1 VSLVIGLLVALS
13 FGSAD
18 FLGGLASRSTR
29 TLVVV
34 VVGQSCALVL
44 AVLVALAAGGS
55 PGPGDLLL
63 GAVGGAL
70 NVTALACLF
79 RGFAVGRIGVVAPV
93 AAIIGAT
100 IPVIWG
106 LARGERPS
114 AVALV
119 GVALAIVAGGLISRE
134 HDAGGPESGRHALV
148 YAVAA
153 GFGFGFSFICYG
165 LTSDGSGFWP
175 VLTGRAA
182 AVVGVALVLAVTRT
196 RISFPRPIPR
206 RQAIGSGV
214 FDVTGGTLLLVAI
227 RAGLFT
233 TTAPIA
239 SLAPGFTVGFAWWFL
254 HERASRLQVIGLAT
268 ALVGLVLIAAG

>member
-34 VVGQSCALVL
+34 VVAQSCALAL
-44 AVLVALAAGGS
+44 AVVVALAAGGS
-55 PGPGDLLL
+55 PGTGDLVL

-70 NVTALACLF
+70 NVTAVACLF

-100 IPVIWG
+100 IPVVWG
-106 LARGERPS
+106 LVRGERPS
-114 AVALV
+114 AIALV
-119 GVALAIVAGGLISRE
+119 GVGLAIVAGGLISRE
-134 HDAGGPESGRHALV
+134 HEADERGSASNALV

-153 GFGFGFSFICYG
+153 GVCFGFSFVCYG

-196 RISFPRPIPR
+196 PVSFPQPIPR
-206 RQAIGSGV
+206 RQAVGSGIL
-214 FDVTGGTLLLVAI
+214 DVTGGTLLLVAI

-233 TTAPIA
+233 TTAPVA

-254 HERASRLQVIGLAT
+254 HEKASRIQLVGLVT
-268 ALVGLVLIAAG
+268 ALAGLVLIAAG